1 MSWSVSH
8 RQAGVTRADVQ
19 GLVRHEYRDVDKS
32 NGVETKHSNERIVP
46 SRTHLNESWMWV
58 DGKRVGLTKSS
69 QITDELDRR
78 LEGLSATRVNPK
90 TGRKEKRAIRSDAK
104 VVRNIILQLDP
115 AFTRSSAHLLSSESD
130 PALLEEVMRLTDVMI
145 EHYAEVYGE
154 KNLLAA
160 SMHWDE
166 TSPHLHL
173 MVTPIDDEGRVR
185 QESFIKAGRGKSS
198 GMAKNDAA
206 MRERLAANGYD
217 VDKQPRGLGRGHL
230 SIDAYAAFQQREEMI
245 AALQVEAEDAIAKGT
260 KMQQEAAEASLKAEQ
275 QVQAAQDARERF
287 RRAESRTERERA
299 SLAERNAELDD
310 KLASVV
316 ELTDAYKHGL
326 RVMQAEGIE
335 ISPEAIAAKGN
346 IVKKQEHQRALY
358 DLRNEKQPPQ
368 QNATETPSLG

>member
-8 RQAGVTRADVQ
+8 RQRGVTKANVA
-19 GLVRHEYRDVDKS
+19 GLVRHEYRDVDKH
-32 NGVETKHSNERIVP
+32 NGIETKHSNERIVP

-58 DGKRVGLTKSS
+58 DGKRVELTKSS
-69 QITDELDRR
+69 QVIDELDRR
-78 LEGLSATRVNPK
+78 LEGLSATRINPK
-90 TGRKEKRAIRSDAK
+90 TGRKEKRAIRSDAG

-115 AFTRSSAHLLSSESD
+115 AFTRSSAHLLSSEAD
-130 PALLEEVMRLTDVMI
+130 PAMIEEVMRLTDVMI

-245 AALQVEAEDAIAKGT
+245 AALQVEAEDAVAKGT
-260 KMQQEAAEASLKAEQ
+260 KMQQEAAKASLKAEQ
-275 QVQAAQDARERF
+275 EIQAAQDARERF
-287 RRAESRTERERA
+287 KRAESRTERERA
-299 SLAERNAELDD
+299 YLVDERARLQGDLTSLSELM
-310 KLASVV
+310 
-316 ELTDAYKHGL
+316 TTYRQGL
-326 RVMQAEGIE
+326 EIMRDQGIK
-335 ISPEAIAAKGN
+335 PTQEAIAAKEN
-346 IVKKQEHQRALY
+346 IEHQQALY
-358 DLRNEKQPPQ
+358 NLRNEQQPPQ